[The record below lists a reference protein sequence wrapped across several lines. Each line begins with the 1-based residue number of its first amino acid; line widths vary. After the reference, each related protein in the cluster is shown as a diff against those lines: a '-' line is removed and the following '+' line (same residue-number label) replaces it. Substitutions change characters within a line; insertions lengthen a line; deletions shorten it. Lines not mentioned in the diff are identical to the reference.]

1 MCAYYRYQKR
11 TRRLTAA
18 AELSQRFLQKLSA
31 RVGCPEQ
38 VHLVELWRN
47 WPVVMGEYIA
57 SLGVPLGHRDRRLEV
72 GTEDSMAMQELSY
85 YRTEII
91 ERANAFMEKP
101 FFADVKFL
109 LVANNKSLYSHNNVQ
124 EEKRYAPVVEKKA
137 TGKWLHLMDPNSA
150 IARCYKAYCKEIPE
164 K

>member
-18 AELSQRFLQKLSA
+18 AELSQRFLEKLSA
-31 RVGCPEQ
+31 MVGCPEQ

-57 SLGVPLGHRDRRLEV
+57 SLGLPLGHRSRRLEV

-85 YRTEII
+85 YRTEIV

-101 FFADVKFL
+101 FFTDVKF
-109 LVANNKSLYSHNNVQ
+109 VIIANKKSLYLDINMQ
-124 EEKRYAPVVEKKA
+124 EEKKTVEVIEKKA
-137 TGKWLHLMDPNSA
+137 TGKWLHLMDPDSA
-150 IARCYKAYCKEIPE
+150 IARCYKAYCKEISE